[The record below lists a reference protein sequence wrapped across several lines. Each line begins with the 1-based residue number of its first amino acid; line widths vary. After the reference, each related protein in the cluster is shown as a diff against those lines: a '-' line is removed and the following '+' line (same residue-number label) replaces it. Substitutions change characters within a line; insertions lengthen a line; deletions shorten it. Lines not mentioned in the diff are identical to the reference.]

1 MGPTLNSMK
10 ILVSNLQR
18 ELFSM
23 VNQVLEKL
31 YWQKLLQIRPQLLSL
46 ELSDLSLL
54 KSISVKDQ
62 SLSEKFSKLQKI
74 MLLQLFLLMKLM
86 QLEVRDMTHHPEV
99 RKKFKEQ
106 CLSFLISLMDS
117 IQELMSRLSW
127 PQIRLN
133 LLIQL

>member
-31 YWQKLLQIRPQLLSL
+31 YWQKLLQIRLQLLSL
-46 ELSDLSLL
+46 ELLDLSLS
-54 KSISVKDQ
+54 KSISVKGQ

-86 QLEVRDMTHHPEV
+86 QLEVRDMTHHPEE
-99 RKKFKEQ
+99 RRKFKEQ
-106 CLSFLISLMDS
+106 CSSFLISLMDL